1 MHRRKVGNAFQGQ
14 AFYLNVKV
22 VGLFTSIK
30 QLGAAVPFCFEAVFL
45 TVLYNSAEFW
55 ESSLP

>member
-30 QLGAAVPFCFEAVFL
+30 GAAVPFCFEAVFL